1 MTSLLLE
8 TSEFAVARV
17 SAHRRTRQRRRRVVV
32 GALAAAVLLAYVL
45 SLMVGQTFYGP
56 DIVLRVLLGE
66 TVPGALFTI
75 GELRLPRASLG
86 LLAGVCFGIAG
97 ITFQTLLRNPLASPD
112 IIGISQGAAAAAVV
126 GIVVL
131 SLGDTL
137 VSAIALV
144 AALLTA
150 LTIYLLSD
158 RRGFAGTRLILIGI
172 GIDALLRSITSY
184 LLSRASEW
192 DLAAA
197 MQWLTGS
204 LNGATWATVWPVALA
219 CAVVVPLLLAR
230 SRDLG
235 ALSLGDDV
243 AASLGVAVRPARLV
257 LVVGAVA
264 LLAFATAACGP
275 IAFVAFMAGPIAA
288 RVVGTG
294 GSLLVPAALVGAL
307 LVLLA
312 DLAGQNLFENRY
324 PVGVVTGALGAPFL
338 LYLLVRTNRSGGSL

>member
-1 MTSLLLE
+1 
-8 TSEFAVARV
+8 V
-17 SAHRRTRQRRRRVVV
+17 RRRRLVVA
-32 GALAAAVLLAYVL
+32 ALGAAVVLAYAL

-56 DIVLRVLLGE
+56 DVVLRVLVGDA
-66 TVPGALFTI
+66 VPGASFAI

-86 LLAGVCFGIAG
+86 LLAGVCFGVAG
-97 ITFQTLLRNPLASPD
+97 VVFQTMLRNPLASPD
-112 IIGISQGAAAAAVV
+112 ILGISQGAAAAAVV

-131 SLGDTL
+131 SLGDSL
-137 VSAIALV
+137 VSMIALI

-150 LTIYLLSD
+150 LALYLLSD

-184 LLSRASEW
+184 VLSQASEW

-204 LNGATWATVWPVALA
+204 LNGASWSTVWPVALA
-219 CAVVVPLLLAR
+219 CVIVVPLLLAR

-275 IAFVAFMAGPIAA
+275 IAFVAFLAGPIAA
-288 RVVGTG
+288 RIVGAG

-307 LVLLA
+307 IVLLG

-338 LYLLVRTNRSGGSL
+338 LYLLVRTNRAGGSL

>member
-1 MTSLLLE
+1 MS
-8 TSEFAVARV
+8 AVVLVPVATAGLV
-17 SAHRRTRQRRRRVVV
+17 ASSRRTRVRRRRLVVA
-32 GALAAAVLLAYVL
+32 ALGAAVVLAYAL
-45 SLMVGQTFYGP
+45 SLMAGQTFYGP
-56 DIVLRVLLGE
+56 DVVLRVLFGD
-66 TVPGALFTI
+66 TVPGASFAI

-86 LLAGVCFGIAG
+86 LLAGVCFGVAG
-97 ITFQTLLRNPLASPD
+97 VVFQTMLRNPLASPD
-112 IIGISQGAAAAAVV
+112 ILGISQGAAAAAVV

-131 SLGDTL
+131 SLGDSL
-137 VSAIALV
+137 VSAIALI

-150 LTIYLLSD
+150 LALYLLSD
-158 RRGFAGTRLILIGI
+158 RRGLAGTRLILIGI

-184 LLSRASEW
+184 VLSRASEW

-204 LNGATWATVWPVALA
+204 LNGASWSTVWPVALA
-219 CAVVVPLLLAR
+219 CVIVVPLLLAR

-235 ALSLGDDV
+235 TLSLGDDV
-243 AASLGVAVRPARLV
+243 AASLGVAVRPVRLV

-288 RVVGTG
+288 RIVGAG

-307 LVLLA
+307 IVLLG

-338 LYLLVRTNRSGGSL
+338 LYLLVRTNRAGGSL